1 VQIPQETIDAI
12 RDRTDI
18 AEVVGQY
25 VELRRMGSNYKGL
38 CPFHEEK
45 TPSFNVNLDRQIYH
59 CFGCDK
65 GGNVFNFL
73 MEIEG
78 IGFPDAVRRLGR
90 LCGVEVEERRVSEA
104 DQSKNEA
111 RYRTNAFAARFYHRM
126 LTESRPGAK
135 ARKYLIDRGIPED
148 VWATFGIGYAPDAW
162 DRMWTAARRDKVPQD
177 VLFEL
182 KLIIKSEKSS
192 GYFDYFRNRIMFPI
206 ISVSGRVIGFGARAL
221 GEGVEPKYLNS
232 TESPIFAKRRTF
244 YGVDRARDEIR
255 KRREVVVVEGYTDL
269 ISLNQT
275 GVTNTVAAC
284 GTAFTP
290 DHATVLRRM
299 TRRVVI
305 VPDGDPA
312 GQNAAI
318 SAGALLLAGGLDV
331 RVARIEPGSDPDT
344 TAQRLGAEK
353 MSQLIGDAVDYFVFL
368 DDANRERQPT
378 LREQEELIQRV
389 MGGLSGLE
397 DRVRLDV
404 IVKELA
410 KVFSL
415 DPSGLLERHSKRAA
429 TRSFAKVGDSAAV
442 RAGKAEREDASTRSR
457 VRLERLVL
465 RLILEGTPVA
475 LDAVDSLDG
484 DDFTN
489 AKLRKFYK
497 ILDLARESHIDIRSR
512 EFHQKAEEADLEGL
526 AAEIALIPLPPGN
539 VEILLK
545 DTIRRIKELN
555 IRDELNTLR
564 KKLNDLPPESDEAV
578 AVAEYYHK
586 LKQAL
591 VQL

>member
-1 VQIPQETIDAI
+1 
-12 RDRTDI
+12 
-18 AEVVGQY
+18 
-25 VELRRMGSNYKGL
+25 
-38 CPFHEEK
+38 
-45 TPSFNVNLDRQIYH
+45 
-59 CFGCDK
+59 
-65 GGNVFNFL
+65 
-73 MEIEG
+73 
-78 IGFPDAVRRLGR
+78 
-90 LCGVEVEERRVSEA
+90 
-104 DQSKNEA
+104 
-111 RYRTNAFAARFYHRM
+111 
-126 LTESRPGAK
+126 
-135 ARKYLIDRGIPED
+135 
-148 VWATFGIGYAPDAW
+148 
-162 DRMWTAARRDKVPQD
+162 
-177 VLFEL
+177 
-182 KLIIKSEKSS
+182 
-192 GYFDYFRNRIMFPI
+192 MFPI
-206 ISVSGRVIGFGARAL
+206 LSVSGRVIGFGARVL

-232 TESPIFAKRRTF
+232 TESPIFAKRRTL

-255 KRREVVVVEGYTDL
+255 KRREVVIVEGYTDL
-269 ISLNQT
+269 ISLDRA

-299 TRRVVI
+299 TRRAVI

-312 GQNAAI
+312 GQNGAI
-318 SAGALLLAGGLDV
+318 SAGALLLAAGLEV

-353 MSQLIGDAVDYFVFL
+353 MSQLISDAVDYFVFL
-368 DDANRERQPT
+368 EDDNRERQPT

-397 DRVRLDV
+397 DRVRLEV

-415 DPSGLLERHSKRAA
+415 DPGGLLERHSKRASS
-429 TRSFAKVGDSAAV
+429 RSFVGAGDSATA
-442 RAGKAEREDASTRSR
+442 RAGKAEREDPRSR
-457 VRLERLVL
+457 IRVKLERLAL

-489 AKLRKFYK
+489 AGLRKFYK
-497 ILDLARESHIDIRSR
+497 ILDLARRSHIDIRSR

-555 IRDELNTLR
+555 IRDELNNLR
-564 KKLNDLPPESDEAV
+564 KKLDDLPLESEEAV